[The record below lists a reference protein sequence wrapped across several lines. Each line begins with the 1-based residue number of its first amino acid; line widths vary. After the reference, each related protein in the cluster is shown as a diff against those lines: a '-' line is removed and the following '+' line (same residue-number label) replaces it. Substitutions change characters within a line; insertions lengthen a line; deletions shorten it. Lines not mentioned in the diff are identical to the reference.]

1 MTNPRKAQ
9 LKLTQEKIEN
19 LSRPTPSKEIQS
31 VIKKK
36 KCPQRKSQ
44 SWMASLMNSK
54 TFKFYQHLR
63 RITILHKQLKKIEE
77 EGALFK
83 LFH

>member
-36 KCPQRKSQ
+36 KKNAHKENPNPEWLRWWIPKH
-44 SWMASLMNSK
+44 LNS
-54 TFKFYQHLR
+54 TN
-63 RITILHKQLKKIEE
+63 I
-77 EGALFK
+77 
-83 LFH
+83 

>member
-36 KCPQRKSQ
+36 KNAHKENPNPE
-44 SWMASLMNSK
+44 W
-54 TFKFYQHLR
+54 LR
-63 RITILHKQLKKIEE
+63 
-77 EGALFK
+77 
-83 LFH
+83 

>member
-31 VIKKK
+31 VIKKLPNK
-36 KCPQRKSQ
+36 ENPRTR
-44 SWMASLMNSK
+44 W
-54 TFKFYQHLR
+54 
-63 RITILHKQLKKIEE
+63 
-77 EGALFK
+77 
-83 LFH
+83 FH

>member
-36 KCPQRKSQ
+36 KKNAHKENPNPE
-44 SWMASLMNSK
+44 W
-54 TFKFYQHLR
+54 LR
-63 RITILHKQLKKIEE
+63 
-77 EGALFK
+77 
-83 LFH
+83 